1 MNSWP
6 ALRRRTDDKGLV
18 QAPSLLTTTPGSL
31 LGAVW
36 GVNYCSRFHTMYPG
50 STPGLS
56 PCSHLA

>member
-18 QAPSLLTTTPGSL
+18 QAPCLTTTPGSL

-36 GVNYCSRFHTMYPG
+36 GVNYGSRFHTMYPG